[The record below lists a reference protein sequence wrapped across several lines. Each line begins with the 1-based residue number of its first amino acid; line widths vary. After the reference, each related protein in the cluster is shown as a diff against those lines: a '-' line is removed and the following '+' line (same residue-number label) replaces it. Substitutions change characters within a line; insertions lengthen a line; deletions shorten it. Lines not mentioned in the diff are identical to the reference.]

1 MILLN
6 GHSLTPVKRLRPE
19 TQPLT
24 LKERD
29 GTSSLTLADTDG
41 ITMTS
46 WMQDETDP
54 GAGIVWR
61 VRSIQDEFGTGTATV
76 QLEHIINTLRDKILF
91 GEIKADTIT
100 GVEGA
105 TTCTALQAV
114 NYILAQQSDWV
125 LYNFDYGSVVN
136 AYKFDGDNL
145 FDALERVTETLE
157 DPWWSYDTTVYPF
170 RLSITHKQSGT
181 ACEMRPGRNLVSVNR
196 TIDKNG
202 MYTRFYPIGK
212 EDLHIPGNYVQR
224 NTGVYGVVD
233 HVDTDT
239 TRETV
244 AELTAWSN
252 ERLARHAEPRVTSSA
267 DGLELA
273 DATGEPLDRLTLG
286 RICRMPLP
294 EYGTTIEE
302 RITELNYRDKIHQPT
317 VVRVT
322 MGNQQDDIMKL
333 IADEMKNGAGPIGSG
348 RGGGGGRGGAR
359 QQKEDHAWFEDT
371 DEHVAMVAEG
381 LIGVDAQGNPNW
393 TRLAQIIV
401 DGTGIHAGVKD
412 FINELEHF
420 QTDFTMN
427 ETAISM
433 VVGRYNNQNYI
444 KAGEIAL
451 AINQSTGA
459 SEAKIDADHVYIGNE
474 KSTTVIAGKAELSD
488 VTASYISSKIS
499 EINLISAHAIT
510 CDGLLTAG
518 GGLYVLGVNCSSL
531 PSGVKSVRISGPS
544 SNTYKLQYTTYDDS
558 SWTDAGSF
566 SRAVSSWSVGGG
578 SGNVNVTANP
588 QGQMKSVPISVSGPN
603 SITSNGTYTY
613 KAMFEDSSGSDVET
627 GASRSVTV
635 NVSTSDRYNEGWNA
649 CRAEMLSSG
658 YTWSG
663 YTGTPTKKYDAPTYG
678 AAERD
683 VLYPYSPVSFT
694 RYSVPAAK

>member
-24 LKERD
+24 LKERNS
-29 GTSSLTLADTDG
+29 TSSLTLADTDG

-61 VRSIQDEFGTGTATV
+61 VRSILDDFGSGTATV

-91 GEIKADTIT
+91 GEITAETIT
-100 GVEGA
+100 GVAGA

-125 LYNFDYGSVVN
+125 LDDFDYSSVTN

-145 FDALERVTETLE
+145 FDALERVSETLE

-170 RLSITHKQSGT
+170 KLNITHKQSGT

-196 TIDKNG
+196 TIDRSG

-212 EDLHIPGNYVQR
+212 EDLHVPGDYIER
-224 NTGVYGVVD
+224 NVNNYGVIS
-233 HVDTDT
+233 HVETDT

-244 AELTAWSN
+244 AELTAWAN
-252 ERLARHAEPRVTSSA
+252 ERLARHAEPRVTSTA

-302 RITELNYRDKIHQPT
+302 RINELNYRDKIHQPK
-317 VVRVT
+317 VVRIT

-333 IADEMKNGAGPIGSG
+333 IAEEMKNGGGPIGSG

-381 LIGVDAQGNPNW
+381 IIGVDASGNPNW
-393 TRLAQIIV
+393 TRLAALIV
-401 DGTGIHAGVKD
+401 DGTGIHANVHDLLDEIIYQQADIQVNEQGITTLVSKTGV
-412 FINELEHF
+412 NSLG
-420 QTDFTMN
+420 QS
-427 ETAISM
+427 ETLYSKIQQNATSISTK
-433 VVGRYNNQNYI
+433 V
-444 KAGEIAL
+444 
-451 AINQSTGA
+451 
-459 SEAKIDADHVYIGNE
+459 AKGSV
-474 KSTTVIAGKAELSD
+474 
-488 VTASYISSKIS
+488 IS
-499 EINLISAHAIT
+499 EINQ
-510 CDGLLTAG
+510 TAET
-518 GGLYVLGVNCSSL
+518 
-531 PSGVKSVRISGPS
+531 VRISASKINLDG
-544 SNTYKLQYTTYDDS
+544 Y
-558 SWTDAGSF
+558 
-566 SRAVSSWSVGGG
+566 
-578 SGNVNVTANP
+578 VTA
-588 QGQMKSVPISVSGPN
+588 
-603 SITSNGTYTY
+603 
-613 KAMFEDSSGSDVET
+613 SDLATTNARINNLMTGVTQATDIET
-627 GASRSVTV
+627 ASLGCNNLSFAG
-635 NVSTSDRYNEGWNA
+635 YNI
-649 CRAEMLSSG
+649 
-658 YTWSG
+658 Y
-663 YTGTPTKKYDAPTYG
+663 
-678 AAERD
+678 
-683 VLYPYSPVSFT
+683 F
-694 RYSVPAAK
+694 YSVKTTGGNTVYVMGHA

>member
-29 GTSSLTLADTDG
+29 STSSLTLADTDG

-61 VRSIQDEFGTGTATV
+61 VRSIQDEFGSGSATV

-91 GEIKADTIT
+91 GEITAETIT
-100 GVEGA
+100 GVAGA

-114 NYILAQQSDWV
+114 SYILAQQSDWV
-125 LYNFDYGSVVN
+125 LDDFDYSSVTN

-145 FDALERVTETLE
+145 FDALERVSETLE
-157 DPWWSYDTTVYPF
+157 DPWWSFDTTVYPF
-170 RLSITHKQSGT
+170 KLSITHKQSGT
-181 ACEMRPGRNLVSVNR
+181 ACEMRPGRNLVSVSR

-202 MYTRFYPIGK
+202 MYTRFWPIGK
-212 EDLHIPGNYVQR
+212 EDLHISGNYVEK
-224 NTGVYGVVD
+224 NVGLYGAID
-233 HVDTDT
+233 HVETDT

-244 AELTAWSN
+244 AELTAWAN
-252 ERLARHAEPRVTSSA
+252 ERLARHAEPRVTSTA

-302 RITELNYRDKIHQPT
+302 RINELNYRDKIHQPK

-381 LIGVDAQGNPNW
+381 IIGTDASGNPNW

-412 FINELEHF
+412 FIGELEHF
-420 QTDFTMN
+420 QTDFQMN
-427 ETAISM
+427 ESKISL
-433 VVGRYNNQNYI
+433 VVGRYNGQNYI

-451 AINQSTGA
+451 AINESTGE
-459 SEAKIDADHVYIGNE
+459 SEAKIDADHVYIGNA
-474 KSTTVIAGKAELSD
+474 KSTTVIAGKCSLSD

-499 EINLISAHAIT
+499 EINLMSAHAIT

-518 GGLYVLGVNCSSL
+518 GGLYVLGKDCSSL
-531 PSGVKSVRISGPS
+531 PSGVKSVKIASVTGGG
-544 SNTYKLQYTTYDDS
+544 YKLQYTTYENS
-558 SWTDAGSF
+558 AWQDAGSF
-566 SRAVSSWSVGGG
+566 NPAASKVSGSWSGAKYTVSADPNG
-578 SGNVNVTANP
+578 STSVSITVTASCTYDSANNRYVAHAHA
-588 QGQMKSVPISVSGPN
+588 GGTERATDYLAATAAYNKGYN
-603 SITSNGTYTY
+603 DALTDAGITG
-613 KAMFEDSSGSDVET
+613 SSG
-627 GASRSVTV
+627 TV
-635 NVSTSDRYNEGWNA
+635 
-649 CRAEMLSSG
+649 
-658 YTWSG
+658 
-663 YTGTPTKKYDAPTYG
+663 YTGTWRGTLYVAPSYGAQPVNNCVSDVRNHQLTKKT
-678 AAERD
+678 
-683 VLYPYSPVSFT
+683 
-694 RYSVPAAK
+694 